1 MDFFCFL
8 SQIDL
13 CLSVGIELNSRDSHA
28 ELRRRKRR
36 KRKNGMNC
44 WFIPQSDAEQRER
57 DVIVFLFPLIKMQQQ
72 TSRRIEGALGASLS
86 LCTSPLA
93 TVCVVRPSSV
103 VK

>member
-1 MDFFCFL
+1 MGTKRVTDEMRWIFFCFL

-28 ELRRRKRR
+28 ELRRRR

-57 DVIVFLFPLIKMQQQ
+57 DIIVFLFSPNKNA
-72 TSRRIEGALGASLS
+72 TADIE
-86 LCTSPLA
+86 TD
-93 TVCVVRPSSV
+93 
-103 VK
+103 